1 MDVTMIGSG
10 IINSIK
16 PFCKKH
22 VITSLDPH
30 EFIFLNTFLI
40 TSILLIYFIYLSV
53 YEKYNIYSLYNKYS
67 SLSKSQIIAISGLSL
82 ITLSSTF
89 IGLSSQ
95 KNQTSNVKNNLIMK
109 SMTTILIIIIGIYMF
124 EEEYTKFDIFGIIL
138 ILCGIYLINT

>member
-1 MDVTMIGSG
+1 MNAMMFGSG

-22 VITSLDPH
+22 VINTLDPH

-40 TSILLIYFIYLSV
+40 TFILLIYFIYLSI
-53 YEKYNIYSLYNKYS
+53 YEKYNVYTLYNKYTT
-67 SLSKSQIIAISGLSL
+67 LSKSQLFAIVGLSS
-82 ITLSSTF
+82 ITLTTMF

-95 KNQTSNVKNNLIMK
+95 KTQITNVKSSLMMK

-124 EEEYTKFDIFGIIL
+124 EEEYTQFDIFGIIL
-138 ILCGIYLINT
+138 ILSGIYMINS